1 MMKKIF
7 ALVLMLALAAAAPA
21 MAQEEGVV
29 VQSSCSIVQSG
40 DYYLTYCFAQVHN
53 NTDQVL
59 CLEDGMFY
67 LSNGEETIAQEEI
80 SKIWPYFLAPG
91 EDGYLFEIVPFE
103 TMPQITGLDYSLE
116 YLQIN
121 PAYAGVKL
129 EADTRVELD
138 EDSGV
143 LSVICELINPT
154 DMEAFDPVLA
164 IGLYT
169 DAGQLVYAEGRN
181 LSDVGL
187 TAQGKVL
194 VRFEVEPDMVAQ
206 WISYDALP
214 TQVQVNAMFRTG
226 SD

>member
-7 ALVLMLALAAAAPA
+7 ALVLMLALAAAPA
-21 MAQEEGVV
+21 MAQEEGVI

-59 CLEDGMFY
+59 CLEDGTFS
-67 LSNGEETIAQEEI
+67 LTGGEETIAHEEV
-80 SKIWPYFLAPG
+80 SKLWPYFLAPG
-91 EDGYLFEIVPFE
+91 EDGYLVDIVPFE
-103 TMPQITGLDYSLE
+103 TMPQITGLE
-116 YLQIN
+116 YDLKYLLVN

-129 EADTRVELD
+129 DADTRVELD

-143 LSVICELINPT
+143 LSVVCELTNPT
-154 DMEAFDPVLA
+154 DMEAFEPSLA

-169 DAGQLVYAEGRN
+169 DAGQLVYAQGRN
-181 LSDVGL
+181 LSDVGM

-206 WISYDALP
+206 WISYNALP
-214 TQVQVNAMFRTG
+214 TQVQVNAMFRTE

>member
-7 ALVLMLALAAAAPA
+7 ALVLMLALATAPA
-21 MAQEEGVV
+21 MAQEEGAI
-29 VQSSCSIVQSG
+29 VQSSCSIVPSG
-40 DYYLTYCFAQVHN
+40 DYYMVYCFAQVHN

-59 CLEDGMFY
+59 CLEDGTFY
-67 LSNGEETIAQEEI
+67 LTSGEETIAAEEVA
-80 SKIWPYFLAPG
+80 KLWPYFLAPG
-91 EDGYLFEIVPFE
+91 EDGYLFDIVPFE
-103 TMPQITGLDYSLE
+103 TMPQITGLTYDLE
-116 YLQIN
+116 YLTVN
-121 PAYAGVKL
+121 PAYAGIKL
-129 EADTRVELD
+129 DAKTRVELD

-143 LSVICELINPT
+143 LSVICELTNPA
-154 DMEAFDPVLA
+154 DMEAFDPAVA

-181 LSDVGL
+181 LSDVGMAAHGGL
-187 TAQGKVL
+187 L
-194 VRFEVEPDMVAQ
+194 VRFEVEPDMVEQ

>member
-1 MMKKIF
+1 MMMKKIF
-7 ALVLMLALAAAAPA
+7 SLVLMLALAAAPA

-59 CLEDGMFY
+59 CLEDGTFY
-67 LSNGEETIAQEEI
+67 LTCGEEVIAHEEV
-80 SKIWPYFLAPG
+80 SKLWPYFLAPG
-91 EDGYLFEIVPFE
+91 EDGYLFDIVPFE
-103 TMPQITGLDYSLE
+103 TMPQITGLEYDVE
-116 YLQIN
+116 YLLVN

-129 EADTRVELD
+129 DAKTRVELD
-138 EDSGV
+138 EGSGV
-143 LSVICELINPT
+143 LSVFCEMSNPT
-154 DMEAFDPVLA
+154 NSEAFDPALA

-169 DAGQLVYAEGRN
+169 DAGQLLYAGGRN
-181 LSDVGL
+181 LTNVGIP
-187 TAQGKVL
+187 AQGSVL